1 MTDKSKVSELDEK
14 QIEQAHLDD
23 VVDKIKKSETKLQ
36 EHITVAEEDL
46 KVINDA
52 FDDIHLGVSGDSI
65 SMDAALSIHQ
75 QQQMLD
81 ERNNSWQ
88 QSRQRLDILKK
99 LEKTPFFA
107 RLDFQEKGEPK
118 RESVYIGLSSFT
130 DEKDHFLVYDWR
142 APISSIYYDG
152 KLGEVTYQTPDGEQ
166 SVDLFL
172 KRQFLVEDGKIKAY
186 FDTQET
192 IGDQMLLEVLD
203 GKSSTHMKG
212 IVKTIQSEQN
222 KIIRDTKSKL
232 LFVQGAAGSGKTSAI
247 LQRIAFLLY
256 RYRGTLTSSQVVMFS
271 PNSLFNDY
279 IKDVLPEMGEQNMVQ
294 MTYKQFLARRL
305 PNLSVETLSE
315 QFETVVDTQSKNV
328 GKFVSDLEFFKIMT
342 NYSKLL
348 GQSGMAFKDIK
359 FQGKVFIPKE
369 KIQEIYYS
377 YGPQYNLGN
386 RLDATVDRL
395 VKMLRRKIGS
405 EMRSKW
411 VSERIEN
418 LSKEQ
423 LQALYVTADQE
434 FKNGDEERKFLARK
448 IVTAMM
454 QGVYKY
460 IKQLRFLN
468 VATNYLNFLKAVP
481 KIIDLQ
487 KHGITEEQWKK
498 YVADFIQNF
507 NNKQISMNNLSPYL
521 YLYDLVT
528 GKHGELEMKF
538 VFIDEIQDYT
548 PFQLAYMKYKF
559 PRARYTMLGDLN
571 QSIFTKKN
579 SQTLLSEAQSLFDAD
594 ETRVVQLVHSYRST
608 KQITD
613 FTKAILTNGQKIE
626 PFNRNGDLPNLLQA
640 QSEAESVQQV
650 IKQIKA
656 NDEHKYTTAI
666 IAKTLDD
673 ADQLHKMLSEQ
684 GVKSTLIRSENQRLA
699 TGTIVL
705 PSFLAKGLEFDA
717 VIMWD
722 ASKDKFDED
731 EQQLVYTIA
740 SRAMH
745 RLTIT
750 SIGELS
756 QLLQRVPEKYYQK
769 VTSDNKI

>member
-1 MTDKSKVSELDEK
+1 MMTDKSKVNELDEK

-23 VVDKIKKSETKLQ
+23 VVDKIKKSENQLR
-36 EHITVAEEDL
+36 EHMDVAEEDL
-46 KVINDA
+46 KVINNA
-52 FDDIHLGVSGDSI
+52 FDDIHLGMDGDAI

-88 QSRQRLDILKK
+88 QSRQRLSILKK

-118 RESVYIGLSSFT
+118 RETVYIGLSSFT
-130 DEKDHFLVYDWR
+130 DKNDHFLVYDWR

-152 KLGEVTYQTPDGEQ
+152 KLGDVEYQTPDGLQ
-166 SVDLFL
+166 SVNLFL
-172 KRQFLVEDGKIKAY
+172 KRQFLVDGGKIKAY

-247 LQRIAFLLY
+247 LQRIAYLLY
-256 RYRGTLTSSQVVMFS
+256 QYRGTLTSSQVVMFS

-305 PNLSVETLSE
+305 PNLKVESLSQ
-315 QFETVVDTQSKNV
+315 QFETVVDSESKNI
-328 GKFVSDLEFFKIMT
+328 GKFVADVDFFKTLT

-348 GQSGMAFKDIK
+348 DQSGMAFKDIK

-377 YGPQYNLGN
+377 YGEQYNLGN
-386 RLDATVDRL
+386 RIDATVDRL
-395 VKMLRRKIGS
+395 IKMLHRKIGA
-405 EMRSKW
+405 EMRSNW
-411 VSERIEN
+411 VSERIED

-423 LQALYVTADQE
+423 LQALYTTADQE
-434 FKNGDEERKFLARK
+434 FKNGDEEKRFLARK

-454 QGVYKY
+454 QGVNKN
-460 IKQLRFLN
+460 IKHLRFLN

-481 KIIDLQ
+481 KIVDL
-487 KHGITEEQWKK
+487 KK
-498 YVADFIQNF
+498 YDITITQWNQYVDNFIQNF
-507 NNKQISMNNLSPYL
+507 NQKQISMNDLTPYL
-521 YLYDLVT
+521 YLYDLIT
-528 GKHGELEMKF
+528 GKHGELDMKF

-579 SQTLLSEAQSLFDAD
+579 SQTLLSEVQSLFETD
-594 ETRVVQLVHSYRST
+594 ETRVIQLVHSYRST

-626 PFNRNGDLPNLLQA
+626 PFNREGDLPNLLMA
-640 QSEAESVQQV
+640 KTEAESVQHVIGQV
-650 IKQIKA
+650 KE
-656 NDEHKYTTAI
+656 NDKRKYTTAI
-666 IAKTLDD
+666 IAKTLAD
-673 ADQLHKMLSEQ
+673 AEHLHELLKAKN
-684 GVKSTLIRSENQRLA
+684 VPSTLIRSENQRLA

-722 ASKDKFDED
+722 ASKNKFDED

-756 QLLQRVPEKYYQK
+756 QLLQRVPAEDYEIEQN
-769 VTSDNKI
+769 V

>member
-1 MTDKSKVSELDEK
+1 MMTDKSKVSELDEK

-75 QQQMLD
+75 QQQMLN

-118 RESVYIGLSSFT
+118 KESVYIGLSSFT

-172 KRQFLVEDGKIKAY
+172 KRQFLVENGKIKAY

-359 FQGKVFIPKE
+359 FQDKVFIPKE

-487 KHGITEEQWKK
+487 KHGITDEQWKK
-498 YVADFIQNF
+498 YVTDFIQNF

-666 IAKTLDD
+666 IAKTLAD

-756 QLLQRVPEKYYQK
+756 QLLQRVPEKYYQIEEK
-769 VTSDNKI
+769 A

>member
-1 MTDKSKVSELDEK
+1 MMTDKSKVNELDEK

-23 VVDKIKKSETKLQ
+23 VVEKIKNSESRLQ
-36 EHITVAEEDL
+36 EHMDVAEEDL
-46 KVINDA
+46 KVINNA
-52 FDDIHLGVSGDSI
+52 FDDIHLGMDGDSI

-88 QSRQRLDILKK
+88 QSRQRLGILKK

-118 RESVYIGLSSFT
+118 KETVYIGLSSFT
-130 DEKDHFLVYDWR
+130 DKTDHFLVYDWR

-152 KLGEVTYQTPDGEQ
+152 KLGQVEYQTPDGLQE
-166 SVDLFL
+166 VNLFL
-172 KRQFLVEDGKIKAY
+172 KRQFLVENGKIKAY

-212 IVKTIQSEQN
+212 IVKTIQKEQN
-222 KIIRDTKSKL
+222 KIIRDTTSKL

-305 PNLSVETLSE
+305 PNLTVESLSE
-315 QFETVVDTQSKNV
+315 QFETVVDAENKNV
-328 GKFVSDLEFFKIMT
+328 GKFVSDVEFFKILT

-348 GQSGMAFKDIK
+348 NQSGMAFKNIK

-395 VKMLRRKIGS
+395 IKLLHRKMGA
-405 EMRSKW
+405 EMRSNW
-411 VSERIEN
+411 VADRIEN
-418 LSKEQ
+418 LDKEQ
-423 LQALYVTADQE
+423 LQALYNAADQE
-434 FKNGDEERKFLARK
+434 FKNGDEEKKFLARK
-448 IVTAMM
+448 IVTMMM
-454 QGVYKY
+454 QGVYKN
-460 IKQLRFLN
+460 IKRLRFIN
-468 VATNYLNFLKAVP
+468 VAANYLNFLKAVP
-481 KIIDLQ
+481 KIIELD
-487 KHGITEEQWKK
+487 KHGVTEAQWNN
-498 YVADFIQNF
+498 YVDNF
-507 NNKQISMNNLSPYL
+507 AKSFNDKQISMNNLSPYL

-528 GKHGELEMKF
+528 GKHGELDMKF
-538 VFIDEIQDYT
+538 VFMDEIQDYT
-548 PFQLAYMKYKF
+548 PFQLAYMKFKF

-626 PFNRNGDLPNLLQA
+626 PFNREGDLPNLLMAENEA
-640 QSEAESVQQV
+640 QSIQQV
-650 IKQIKA
+650 AGQLRE
-656 NDEHKYTTAI
+656 NDKRNYTTAI

-673 ADQLHKMLSEQ
+673 ATHLHDELEAAGIKT
-684 GVKSTLIRSENQRLA
+684 TLIRSENQRLA
-699 TGTIVL
+699 AGTIVL

-717 VIMWD
+717 VVMWD
-722 ASKDKFDED
+722 ASKDKFDDD

-745 RLTIT
+745 KLTIT

-756 QLLQRVPEKYYQK
+756 QLLQRVPAEYYEVKQHA
-769 VTSDNKI
+769 

>member
-1 MTDKSKVSELDEK
+1 MMTDKSKVSELDEK

-118 RESVYIGLSSFT
+118 KESVYIGLSSFT

-212 IVKTIQSEQN
+212 IVKTIQTEQN

-359 FQGKVFIPKE
+359 FQDKVFIPKE

-487 KHGITEEQWKK
+487 KHGITDEQWKK
-498 YVADFIQNF
+498 YVTDFIQNF

-613 FTKAILTNGQKIE
+613 FTKAMLTNGQKIE

-666 IAKTLDD
+666 IAKTLAD

-756 QLLQRVPEKYYQK
+756 QLLQRVPEKYYQIEEK
-769 VTSDNKI
+769 A

>member
-1 MTDKSKVSELDEK
+1 MMTDKSKVSELDEK

-118 RESVYIGLSSFT
+118 KESVYIGLSSFT

-315 QFETVVDTQSKNV
+315 HFETVVDTQSKNV

-359 FQGKVFIPKE
+359 FQDKVFIPKE

-487 KHGITEEQWKK
+487 KHGITDEQWKK
-498 YVADFIQNF
+498 YVTDFIQNF

-666 IAKTLDD
+666 IAKTLAD

-756 QLLQRVPEKYYQK
+756 QLLQRVPEKYYQIEEK
-769 VTSDNKI
+769 A

>member
-1 MTDKSKVSELDEK
+1 MMTDKSKVSELDEK

-118 RESVYIGLSSFT
+118 KESVYIGLSSFT

-359 FQGKVFIPKE
+359 FQDKVFIPKE

-487 KHGITEEQWKK
+487 KHGITDEQWKK
-498 YVADFIQNF
+498 YVTDFIQNF

-626 PFNRNGDLPNLLQA
+626 PFNRNGDLPDLLQA

-666 IAKTLDD
+666 IAKTLAD

-756 QLLQRVPEKYYQK
+756 QLLQRVPEKYYQIEEK
-769 VTSDNKI
+769 A

>member
-1 MTDKSKVSELDEK
+1 MTNKSKSTELDEK
-14 QIEQAHLDD
+14 KIEQAHLDD
-23 VVDKIKKSETKLQ
+23 VVEKIKKSESQLQ
-36 EHITVAEEDL
+36 EHMNVAEEDL
-46 KVINDA
+46 KVINNA
-52 FDDIHLGVSGDSI
+52 YDDIHLGMDGDSI

-88 QSRQRLDILKK
+88 QSKQRLGILKK
-99 LEKTPFFA
+99 LEQTPFFA

-118 RESVYIGLSSFT
+118 KETVYIGLSSFT
-130 DEKDHFLVYDWR
+130 DKNDHFLVYDWR

-152 KLGEVTYQTPDGEQ
+152 KLGDVTYLTPDGEQ
-166 SVDLFL
+166 DVDLFL
-172 KRQFLVEDGKIKAY
+172 KRQFLVENGKIRAY

-222 KIIRDTKSKL
+222 KIIRDTNSRL

-279 IKDVLPEMGEQNMVQ
+279 IKNVLPEMGEQNMIQ

-305 PNLSVETLSE
+305 PNLSVESLSQ
-315 QFETVVDTQSKNV
+315 QFETVVDADNKNIS
-328 GKFVSDLEFFKIMT
+328 KFVADIEFFKVLT

-348 GQSGMAFKDIK
+348 GQSGMSFKDIK
-359 FQGKVFIPKE
+359 FQSKVFIPKE

-377 YGPQYNLGN
+377 YGIQYNLGN

-395 VKMLRRKIGS
+395 VKMLHRKMGA
-405 EMRSKW
+405 EMRSNW
-411 VSERIEN
+411 VSEQIEN

-423 LQALYVTADQE
+423 LQALYNTADQE
-434 FKNGDEERKFLARK
+434 FKNGDEEKKFLARK

-454 QGVYKY
+454 QGVYKN
-460 IKQLRFLN
+460 IKHLRFLN
-468 VATNYLNFLKAVP
+468 VAVNYRNFLKAVP
-481 KIIDLQ
+481 QIVDLS
-487 KHGITEEQWKK
+487 KHDIEPDQWNR
-498 YVADFIQNF
+498 YVEGFIKNF
-507 NNKQISMNNLSPYL
+507 NNKQISMNDLSPYL

-528 GKHGELEMKF
+528 GKHGELDMKF

-548 PFQLAYMKYKF
+548 PFQLAYMKYNF

-579 SQTLLSEAQSLFDAD
+579 SQTLLSEAQSLFEAD
-594 ETRVVQLVHSYRST
+594 ETNVVQLVHSYRST

-626 PFNRNGDLPNLLQA
+626 PFNRDGDLPNLLMA
-640 QSEAESVQQV
+640 NDEATSVQQV
-650 IKQIKA
+650 IGQLKV
-656 NDEHKYTTAI
+656 NDERKFTTAI

-673 ADQLHKMLSEQ
+673 ATHLHDLLQES

-745 RLTIT
+745 KLTIT

-756 QLLQRVPEKYYQK
+756 QLLQRVPEKYYQR
-769 VTSDNKI
+769 VEQDV

>member
-1 MTDKSKVSELDEK
+1 MTDKSKVNELDEK
-14 QIEQAHLDD
+14 KIEQAHLDD
-23 VVDKIKKSETKLQ
+23 VVDKIKKSENQLK
-36 EHITVAEEDL
+36 EHMDVAEEDL
-46 KVINDA
+46 KVINNA
-52 FDDIHLGVSGDSI
+52 FDDIHLGMDGDSI

-88 QSRQRLDILKK
+88 QSKQRLGILKK

-118 RESVYIGLSSFT
+118 KETVYIGLSSFT
-130 DEKDHFLVYDWR
+130 DKNDHFLVYDWR

-152 KLGEVTYQTPDGEQ
+152 KLGEVQYQAPDGLQ
-166 SVDLFL
+166 SVNLFL
-172 KRQFLVEDGKIKAY
+172 KRQFLVDNGKIKAY

-247 LQRIAFLLY
+247 LQRIAYLLY

-279 IKDVLPEMGEQNMVQ
+279 IKNVLPEMGEQNMVQ

-305 PNLSVETLSE
+305 PNLAVESLSE
-315 QFETVVDTQSKNV
+315 QFEKVVDTEHKNI
-328 GKFVSDLEFFKIMT
+328 GKFVADIGFFKTLT

-348 GQSGMAFKDIK
+348 NQSGMAFKDIK
-359 FQGKVFIPKE
+359 FQGKVFIAKE

-395 VKMLRRKIGS
+395 IKMLHRKIGA
-405 EMRSKW
+405 EMRSNW

-434 FKNGDEERKFLARK
+434 FKNGDEEKKFLARK
-448 IVTAMM
+448 IVTAML
-454 QGVYKY
+454 QGVYRN
-460 IKQLRFLN
+460 IKHLRFLN

-481 KIIDLQ
+481 QIVDMSKY
-487 KHGITEEQWKK
+487 GITTEQWDE
-498 YVADFIQNF
+498 YVAGFIKDF
-507 NNKQISMNNLSPYL
+507 NNKQISMNNLTPYL

-528 GKHGELEMKF
+528 GKHGELDMKF

-579 SQTLLSEAQSLFDAD
+579 SQTLLSEAQSLFEAD

-626 PFNRNGDLPNLLQA
+626 PFNRNGDLPNLLMA
-640 QSEAESVQQV
+640 QTEAESIQQV
-650 IKQIKA
+650 VGQVKE
-656 NDEHKYTTAI
+656 NDQRKYTTAI

-673 ADQLHKMLSEQ
+673 ATDLHQKLAEA

-699 TGTIVL
+699 AGTIVL

-745 RLTIT
+745 KLTIT

-756 QLLQRVPEKYYQK
+756 QLLQRVPEKYYEVEQS
-769 VTSDNKI
+769 V

>member
-118 RESVYIGLSSFT
+118 KESVYIGLSSFT

-212 IVKTIQSEQN
+212 IVKTIQTEQN

-359 FQGKVFIPKE
+359 FQDKVFIPKE

-487 KHGITEEQWKK
+487 KHGITDEQWKK
-498 YVADFIQNF
+498 YVTDFIQNF

-613 FTKAILTNGQKIE
+613 FTKAMLTNGQKIE

-666 IAKTLDD
+666 IAKTLAD

-756 QLLQRVPEKYYQK
+756 QLLQRVPEKYYQIEEK
-769 VTSDNKI
+769 A

>member
-1 MTDKSKVSELDEK
+1 MTDKSKITELDEK
-14 QIEQAHLDD
+14 KIEQAHLDD
-23 VVDKIKKSETKLQ
+23 VVGKIKKSENQLL
-36 EHITVAEEDL
+36 EHMNVAEEDL
-46 KVINDA
+46 KVINNA
-52 FDDIHLGVSGDSI
+52 FDDIHLGMDGDSI

-88 QSRQRLDILKK
+88 QSKQRLGILKK

-118 RESVYIGLSSFT
+118 KETVYIGLSSFT
-130 DEKDHFLVYDWR
+130 DKNDHFLVYDWR

-152 KLGEVTYQTPDGEQ
+152 KLGNVTYMTPDGEQ
-166 SVDLFL
+166 DVDLFL
-172 KRQFLVEDGKIKAY
+172 KRQFLVENGKIKAY

-222 KIIRDTKSKL
+222 KIIRDTKSRL

-279 IKDVLPEMGEQNMVQ
+279 IENVLPEMGEQNMVQ

-305 PNLSVETLSE
+305 PNLNVESLSQ
-315 QFETVVDTQSKNV
+315 QFETVVDSENKNI
-328 GKFVSDLEFFKIMT
+328 GKFVSDIEFFKVLT

-348 GQSGMAFKDIK
+348 GQSGISFKDIK

-377 YGPQYNLGN
+377 YGDQYNLGN

-395 VKMLRRKIGS
+395 VKMLHRKIGA
-405 EMRSKW
+405 EMRSNW
-411 VSERIEN
+411 VSEQIEN
-418 LSKEQ
+418 LSTEQ
-423 LQALYVTADQE
+423 LQALYKTADQE
-434 FKNGDEERKFLARK
+434 FKNGDEEKKFLARK

-454 QGVYKY
+454 QGVYKN
-460 IKQLRFLN
+460 IKRLRFLN
-468 VATNYLNFLKAVP
+468 VAVNYRNFLKAVP
-481 KIIDLQ
+481 QIVDLS
-487 KHGITEEQWKK
+487 KHDITNDQWNN
-498 YVADFIQNF
+498 YVDGFIQNF
-507 NNKQISMNNLSPYL
+507 NNKEISMNDLSPYL
-521 YLYDLVT
+521 YLYDLII
-528 GKHGELEMKF
+528 GKHGELDMKF

-579 SQTLLSEAQSLFDAD
+579 SQTLLSEAQSLFEAGD
-594 ETRVVQLVHSYRST
+594 TNVVQLVHSYRST

-626 PFNRNGDLPNLLQA
+626 PFNRNGDLPNLLMA
-640 QSEAESVQQV
+640 DDEATSVKQV
-650 IKQIKA
+650 VNQIKE
-656 NDEHKYTTAI
+656 NDGRKFTTAI
-666 IAKTLDD
+666 IAKTLED
-673 ADQLHKMLSEQ
+673 ATHLQELLKDSD
-684 GVKSTLIRSENQRLA
+684 VKSTLIKSENQRLA

-745 RLTIT
+745 KLTIT

-756 QLLQRVPEKYYQK
+756 QLLQRVPEKYY
-769 VTSDNKI
+769 DKIEQDV

>member
-1 MTDKSKVSELDEK
+1 MTDKSKINELDEK
-14 QIEQAHLDD
+14 KIEQAHLDD
-23 VVDKIKKSETKLQ
+23 VVEKIKKSEGQLQ
-36 EHITVAEEDL
+36 EHMEVAEEDL
-46 KVINDA
+46 KVINNA
-52 FDDIHLGVSGDSI
+52 FDDIHLGMDGDAI

-88 QSRQRLDILKK
+88 QSKQRLGILRK
-99 LEKTPFFA
+99 LEKNPFFA

-118 RESVYIGLSSFT
+118 KETVYIGLSSFT
-130 DEKDHFLVYDWR
+130 DKNDHFLVYDWR

-152 KLGEVTYQTPDGEQ
+152 KLGEVTYMTPDGEQ
-166 SVDLFL
+166 EVNLYL
-172 KRQFLVEDGKIKAY
+172 KRQFLVENGQIRAY

-212 IVKTIQSEQN
+212 IVKTIQKEQN

-305 PNLSVETLSE
+305 PNLKVESLSE
-315 QFETVVDTQSKNV
+315 QFETVVDTDNKAV
-328 GKFVSDLEFFKIMT
+328 AKFVSDIEFFKVLT

-348 GQSGMAFKDIK
+348 NQSGMAFKDIK

-395 VKMLRRKIGS
+395 IKMLHRKMGA

-418 LSKEQ
+418 LDKEQ
-423 LQALYVTADQE
+423 LQALYNAADQE

-448 IVTAMM
+448 IVSYTM
-454 QGVYKY
+454 QGVYKH
-460 IKQLRFLN
+460 IKRLRFLN
-468 VATNYLNFLKAVP
+468 VASNYLNFLKAVP
-481 KIIDLQ
+481 KIVELD
-487 KHGITEEQWKK
+487 KYSITVTQWQK
-498 YVADFIQNF
+498 YVDDFIKNF

-528 GKHGELEMKF
+528 GRHGELDMKF

-579 SQTLLSEAQSLFDAD
+579 SQTLLSEAQSLFEAD

-626 PFNRNGDLPNLLQA
+626 PFNREGDLPNLLQA
-640 QSEAESVQQV
+640 DNLETSIQQV
-650 IKQIKA
+650 IGQLKE
-656 NDEHKYTTAI
+656 NDQRNYTTAI
-666 IAKTLDD
+666 IAKTLED
-673 ADQLHKMLSEQ
+673 ATKLNELLQNS
-684 GVKSTLIRSENQRLA
+684 GVKTTLIRSENQRLA

-722 ASKDKFDED
+722 ASKDKFETD

-745 RLTIT
+745 KLTIT

-756 QLLQRVPEKYYQK
+756 QLLQRVPEKYY
-769 VTSDNKI
+769 VE

>member
-1 MTDKSKVSELDEK
+1 MMTDKSMVNELDEK
-14 QIEQAHLDD
+14 KLEQAHLED
-23 VVDKIKKSETKLQ
+23 VVGKIKKSEGQLR
-36 EHITVAEEDL
+36 EHMEVAEEDL
-46 KVINDA
+46 KVINNA
-52 FDDIHLGVSGDSI
+52 FDDIHLGMDGDSI

-88 QSRQRLDILKK
+88 QSKQRLGILKK
-99 LEKTPFFA
+99 LEKNPFFA

-118 RESVYIGLSSFT
+118 KETVYIGLSSFT
-130 DEKDHFLVYDWR
+130 DKNDHFLVYDWR

-152 KLGEVTYQTPDGEQ
+152 KLGKVTYMTPDGEQ
-166 SVDLFL
+166 EVDLFL
-172 KRQFLVEDGKIKAY
+172 KRQFLVENGKIRAY

-212 IVKTIQSEQN
+212 IVKTIQKEQN

-305 PNLSVETLSE
+305 PNLTVESLAQ
-315 QFETVVDTQSKNV
+315 QFETVVDADNKNI
-328 GKFVSDLEFFKIMT
+328 GKFVSDVEFFNIMT

-348 GQSGMAFKDIK
+348 DQSGMAFKDIK
-359 FQGKVFIPKE
+359 FQGKVFISKE

-395 VKMLRRKIGS
+395 IKLLHRKIGA

-411 VSERIEN
+411 VAERIEN

-423 LQALYVTADQE
+423 LQALYSTADQE
-434 FKNGDEERKFLARK
+434 FKNGDEENRFLARK
-448 IVTAMM
+448 IVTAML
-454 QGVYKY
+454 QGVYKN
-460 IKQLRFLN
+460 IKRLRFLN
-468 VATNYLNFLKAVP
+468 VAANYLNFLKAVP
-481 KIIDLQ
+481 QITDLN
-487 KHGITEEQWKK
+487 KWDITAEQWKN
-498 YVADFIQNF
+498 YVDNF
-507 NNKQISMNNLSPYL
+507 VKSFTNKQISMNNLSPYL

-528 GKHGELEMKF
+528 GRHGELEMKF
-538 VFIDEIQDYT
+538 VFMDEIQDYT
-548 PFQLAYMKYKF
+548 PFQLAYMKFKF

-579 SQTLLSEAQSLFDAD
+579 SQTLLSEAQKLFDAD

-626 PFNRNGDLPNLLQA
+626 PFNRDGDLPNMYCAKDEQ
-640 QSEAESVQQV
+640 ESLQQV
-650 IKQIKA
+650 KA
-656 NDEHKYTTAI
+656 QLAENDEHNFTTAI
-666 IAKTLDD
+666 IAKTLED
-673 ADQLHKMLSEQ
+673 AEHLHDQLKEN

-699 TGTIVL
+699 AGTIVL

-722 ASKDKFDED
+722 ASKDKFSED

-745 RLTIT
+745 KLTIT
-750 SIGELS
+750 SIGEFS
-756 QLLQRVPEKYYQK
+756 QLLQRVPEKYYQLMK
-769 VTSDNKI
+769 

>member
-1 MTDKSKVSELDEK
+1 MMTDKSKVNELDEK

-23 VVDKIKKSETKLQ
+23 VVEKIKKSETRLR
-36 EHITVAEEDL
+36 EHMEVAEDDL

-52 FDDIHLGVSGDSI
+52 FDDIHLGMDGDSI
-65 SMDAALSIHQ
+65 SIDAALSIHQ

-88 QSRQRLDILKK
+88 QSRQRLGILKK

-130 DEKDHFLVYDWR
+130 DKNDHFLVYDWR

-152 KLGEVTYQTPDGEQ
+152 KLGEVEYQTPDGLQ
-166 SVDLFL
+166 SVNLFL
-172 KRQFLVEDGKIKAY
+172 KRQFLVENGKIKAY

-305 PNLSVETLSE
+305 PNLKVESLSD
-315 QFETVVDTQSKNV
+315 QFETVVDADSKNV
-328 GKFVSDLEFFKIMT
+328 SKFVSDVEFFKILT

-348 GQSGMAFKDIK
+348 NQSGVSFKNIK

-377 YGPQYNLGN
+377 YGSQYNLGN

-395 VKMLRRKIGS
+395 IKMLHRKIGA
-405 EMRSKW
+405 EMRTNW

-423 LQALYVTADQE
+423 LQALYTTADQE
-434 FKNGDEERKFLARK
+434 FKNGDEEKKFLARK
-448 IVTAMM
+448 IVTTML
-454 QGVYKY
+454 QGVHKN
-460 IKQLRFLN
+460 IKHARFLN
-468 VATNYLNFLKAVP
+468 VAANYLNFLKAVP
-481 KIIDLQ
+481 KIVDLN
-487 KHGITEEQWKK
+487 KYDITPEQWDQ
-498 YVADFIQNF
+498 YVDNFVQNF
-507 NNKQISMNNLSPYL
+507 NQKQISMNNLSPYL

-528 GKHGELEMKF
+528 GKHGELDMKF
-538 VFIDEIQDYT
+538 VFMDEIQDYT

-571 QSIFTKKN
+571 QSIFTKNN
-579 SQTLLSEAQSLFDAD
+579 SQTLLSEAQTLFDAD
-594 ETRVVQLVHSYRST
+594 ETKVVQLVHSYRST
-608 KQITD
+608 KQITE
-613 FTKAILTNGQKIE
+613 FTKAILTNGQRIE
-626 PFNRNGDLPNLLQA
+626 PFNRMGDLPNLLMA
-640 QSEAESVQQV
+640 KNETESVQQV
-650 IKQIKA
+650 INQLKE
-656 NDEHKYTTAI
+656 NDQHNYTTAI
-666 IAKTLDD
+666 IAKTLED
-673 ADQLHKMLSEQ
+673 AEHLHDLLKANN
-684 GVKSTLIRSENQRLA
+684 VASTLIRSENQRLA
-699 TGTIVL
+699 AGTIVL

-731 EQQLVYTIA
+731 ERQLVYTIA

-745 RLTIT
+745 KLTIT

-756 QLLQRVPEKYYQK
+756 QLLRRVPEQYYEVEQD
-769 VTSDNKI
+769 V

>member
-1 MTDKSKVSELDEK
+1 MVNELDEK
-14 QIEQAHLDD
+14 KLEQAHLED
-23 VVDKIKKSETKLQ
+23 VVGKIKKSEGQLR
-36 EHITVAEEDL
+36 EHMEVAEEDL
-46 KVINDA
+46 KVINNA
-52 FDDIHLGVSGDSI
+52 FDDIHLGMDGDSI

-88 QSRQRLDILKK
+88 QSKQRLGILKK
-99 LEKTPFFA
+99 LEKNPFFA

-118 RESVYIGLSSFT
+118 KETVYIGLSSFT
-130 DEKDHFLVYDWR
+130 DKNDHFLVYDWR

-152 KLGEVTYQTPDGEQ
+152 KLGKVTYMTPDGEQ
-166 SVDLFL
+166 EVDLFL
-172 KRQFLVEDGKIKAY
+172 KRQFLVENGKIRAY

-212 IVKTIQSEQN
+212 IVKTIQKEQN

-305 PNLSVETLSE
+305 PNLTVESLAQ
-315 QFETVVDTQSKNV
+315 QFETVVDADNKNI
-328 GKFVSDLEFFKIMT
+328 GKFISDVEFFNIMT

-348 GQSGMAFKDIK
+348 DQSGMAFKDIK
-359 FQGKVFIPKE
+359 FQGKVFISKE

-395 VKMLRRKIGS
+395 IKLLHRKIGA

-411 VSERIEN
+411 VAERIEN

-423 LQALYVTADQE
+423 LQALYSTADQE
-434 FKNGDEERKFLARK
+434 FKNGDEENRFLARK
-448 IVTAMM
+448 IVTAML
-454 QGVYKY
+454 QGVYKN
-460 IKQLRFLN
+460 IKRLRFLN
-468 VATNYLNFLKAVP
+468 VAANYLNFLKAVP
-481 KIIDLQ
+481 QITDLS
-487 KHGITEEQWKK
+487 KWDITEEQWKN
-498 YVADFIQNF
+498 YVDNF
-507 NNKQISMNNLSPYL
+507 VKSFTNKQISMNNLSPYL

-528 GKHGELEMKF
+528 GRHGELEMKF
-538 VFIDEIQDYT
+538 VFMDEIQDYT
-548 PFQLAYMKYKF
+548 PFQLAYMKFKF

-579 SQTLLSEAQSLFDAD
+579 SQTLLSEAQKLFEAD

-626 PFNRNGDLPNLLQA
+626 PFNRDGDLPNMYCAKDEQ
-640 QSEAESVQQV
+640 ESLQQV
-650 IKQIKA
+650 KTQLA
-656 NDEHKYTTAI
+656 ENDEHNFTTAI
-666 IAKTLDD
+666 IAKTLED
-673 ADQLHKMLSEQ
+673 AEHLHDQLKEN

-699 TGTIVL
+699 AGTIVL

-722 ASKDKFDED
+722 ASKDKFSED

-745 RLTIT
+745 KLTIT
-750 SIGELS
+750 SIGDFS
-756 QLLQRVPEKYYQK
+756 QLLQRVPEEYYQLMK
-769 VTSDNKI
+769 

>member
-1 MTDKSKVSELDEK
+1 MTDKSMVNELDEK
-14 QIEQAHLDD
+14 KLEQAHLED
-23 VVDKIKKSETKLQ
+23 VVGKIKKSEGQLR
-36 EHITVAEEDL
+36 EHMEVAEEDL
-46 KVINDA
+46 KVINNA
-52 FDDIHLGVSGDSI
+52 FDDIHLGMDGDSI

-88 QSRQRLDILKK
+88 QSKQRLGILKK
-99 LEKTPFFA
+99 LEKNPFFA

-118 RESVYIGLSSFT
+118 KETVYIGLSSFT
-130 DEKDHFLVYDWR
+130 DKNDHFLVYDWR

-152 KLGEVTYQTPDGEQ
+152 KLGKVTYMTPDGEQ
-166 SVDLFL
+166 EVDLFL
-172 KRQFLVEDGKIKAY
+172 KRQFLVENGKIRAY

-212 IVKTIQSEQN
+212 IVKTIQKEQN

-305 PNLSVETLSE
+305 PNLTVESLAQ
-315 QFETVVDTQSKNV
+315 QFETVVDADNKNI
-328 GKFVSDLEFFKIMT
+328 GKFVSDVEFFNIMT

-348 GQSGMAFKDIK
+348 DQSGMAFKDIK
-359 FQGKVFIPKE
+359 FQGKVFISKE

-395 VKMLRRKIGS
+395 IKLLHRKIGA

-411 VSERIEN
+411 VAERIEN

-423 LQALYVTADQE
+423 LQALYSTADQE
-434 FKNGDEERKFLARK
+434 FKNGDEENRFLARK
-448 IVTAMM
+448 IVTAML
-454 QGVYKY
+454 QGVYKN
-460 IKQLRFLN
+460 IKRLRFLN
-468 VATNYLNFLKAVP
+468 VAANYLNFLKAVP
-481 KIIDLQ
+481 QIADLS
-487 KHGITEEQWKK
+487 KWDITEEQWKN
-498 YVADFIQNF
+498 YVDNF
-507 NNKQISMNNLSPYL
+507 VKSFTNKQISMNNLSPYL

-528 GKHGELEMKF
+528 GRHGELEMKF
-538 VFIDEIQDYT
+538 VFMDEIQDYT
-548 PFQLAYMKYKF
+548 PFQLAYMKFKF

-579 SQTLLSEAQSLFDAD
+579 SQTLLSEAQKLFDAD

-626 PFNRNGDLPNLLQA
+626 PFNRDGDLPNMYCA
-640 QSEAESVQQV
+640 QNEQESLQQV
-650 IKQIKA
+650 KTQLA
-656 NDEHKYTTAI
+656 ENDEHNFTTAI
-666 IAKTLDD
+666 IAKTLED
-673 ADQLHKMLSEQ
+673 AEHLHDQLKEN

-699 TGTIVL
+699 AGTIVL

-722 ASKDKFDED
+722 ASKDKFSED

-745 RLTIT
+745 KLTIT
-750 SIGELS
+750 SIGEFS
-756 QLLQRVPEKYYQK
+756 QLLQRVPEEYYQLMK
-769 VTSDNKI
+769 

>member
-1 MTDKSKVSELDEK
+1 MMTDKSKVNELDEK

-23 VVDKIKKSETKLQ
+23 VVEKIKKSETRLR
-36 EHITVAEEDL
+36 EHMEVAEDDL

-52 FDDIHLGVSGDSI
+52 FDDIHLGMDGDSI
-65 SMDAALSIHQ
+65 SIDAALSIHQ

-88 QSRQRLDILKK
+88 QSRQRLGILKK

-130 DEKDHFLVYDWR
+130 DKNDHFLVYDWR

-152 KLGEVTYQTPDGEQ
+152 KLGEVEYQTPDGLQ
-166 SVDLFL
+166 SVNLFL
-172 KRQFLVEDGKIKAY
+172 KRQFLVENGKIKAY

-305 PNLSVETLSE
+305 PDLKVESLSD
-315 QFETVVDTQSKNV
+315 QFETVVDADSKNV
-328 GKFVSDLEFFKIMT
+328 SKFVSDVEFFKILT

-348 GQSGMAFKDIK
+348 NQSGVSFKNIK

-377 YGPQYNLGN
+377 YGSQYNLGN

-395 VKMLRRKIGS
+395 IKMLHRKIGA
-405 EMRSKW
+405 EMRTNW

-423 LQALYVTADQE
+423 LQALYTTADQE
-434 FKNGDEERKFLARK
+434 FKNGDEEKKFLARK
-448 IVTAMM
+448 IVTTML
-454 QGVYKY
+454 QGVHKN
-460 IKQLRFLN
+460 IKHARFLN
-468 VATNYLNFLKAVP
+468 VAANYLNFLKAVP
-481 KIIDLQ
+481 KIVDLN
-487 KHGITEEQWKK
+487 KYDITPEQWDQ
-498 YVADFIQNF
+498 YVDNFVQNF
-507 NNKQISMNNLSPYL
+507 NQKQISMNNLSPYL

-528 GKHGELEMKF
+528 GKHGELDMKF
-538 VFIDEIQDYT
+538 VFMDEIQDYT

-571 QSIFTKKN
+571 QSIFTKNN
-579 SQTLLSEAQSLFDAD
+579 SQTLLSEAQTLFDAD
-594 ETRVVQLVHSYRST
+594 ETKVVQLVHSYRST
-608 KQITD
+608 KQITE
-613 FTKAILTNGQKIE
+613 FTKAILTNGQRIE
-626 PFNRNGDLPNLLQA
+626 PFNRMGDLPNLLMA
-640 QSEAESVQQV
+640 KNETESVQQV
-650 IKQIKA
+650 INQLKE
-656 NDEHKYTTAI
+656 NDQHNYTTAI
-666 IAKTLDD
+666 IAKTLED
-673 ADQLHKMLSEQ
+673 AEHLHDLLKANN
-684 GVKSTLIRSENQRLA
+684 VASTLIRSENQRLA
-699 TGTIVL
+699 AGTIVL

-745 RLTIT
+745 KLTIT

-756 QLLQRVPEKYYQK
+756 QLLQRVPEQYYEVEQD
-769 VTSDNKI
+769 V

>member
-1 MTDKSKVSELDEK
+1 MTDKSMVNELDEK
-14 QIEQAHLDD
+14 KLEQAHLED
-23 VVDKIKKSETKLQ
+23 VVGKIKKSEGQLR
-36 EHITVAEEDL
+36 EHMEVAEEDL
-46 KVINDA
+46 KVINNA
-52 FDDIHLGVSGDSI
+52 FDDIHLGIDGDSI

-88 QSRQRLDILKK
+88 QSKQRLGILKK
-99 LEKTPFFA
+99 LEKNPFFA

-118 RESVYIGLSSFT
+118 KETVYIGLSSFT
-130 DEKDHFLVYDWR
+130 DKNDHFLVYDWR

-152 KLGEVTYQTPDGEQ
+152 KLGKVTYMTPDGEQ
-166 SVDLFL
+166 EVDLFL
-172 KRQFLVEDGKIKAY
+172 KRQFLVENGKIRAY

-212 IVKTIQSEQN
+212 IVKTIQKEQN

-305 PNLSVETLSE
+305 PNLTVESLAQ
-315 QFETVVDTQSKNV
+315 QFETVVDADNKNI
-328 GKFVSDLEFFKIMT
+328 GKFVSDVEFFNIMT

-348 GQSGMAFKDIK
+348 DQSGMAFKDIK
-359 FQGKVFIPKE
+359 FQGKVFISKE

-395 VKMLRRKIGS
+395 IKLLHRKIGA

-411 VSERIEN
+411 VAERIEN

-423 LQALYVTADQE
+423 LQALYSTADQE
-434 FKNGDEERKFLARK
+434 FKNGDEENRFLARK
-448 IVTAMM
+448 IVTAML
-454 QGVYKY
+454 QGVYKN
-460 IKQLRFLN
+460 IKRLRFLN
-468 VATNYLNFLKAVP
+468 VAANYLNFLKAVP
-481 KIIDLQ
+481 QIADLS
-487 KHGITEEQWKK
+487 KWDITEEQWKN
-498 YVADFIQNF
+498 YVDNF
-507 NNKQISMNNLSPYL
+507 VKSFTNKQISMNNLSPYL

-528 GKHGELEMKF
+528 GRHGELEMKF
-538 VFIDEIQDYT
+538 VFMDEIQDYT
-548 PFQLAYMKYKF
+548 PFQLAYMKFKF

-579 SQTLLSEAQSLFDAD
+579 SQTLLSEAQKLFEAD

-626 PFNRNGDLPNLLQA
+626 PFNRDGDLPNMYCA
-640 QSEAESVQQV
+640 QDEQESLQQV
-650 IKQIKA
+650 KTQLA
-656 NDEHKYTTAI
+656 ENDEHNFTTAI
-666 IAKTLDD
+666 IAKTLED
-673 ADQLHKMLSEQ
+673 AEHLHDQLKEN

-699 TGTIVL
+699 AGTIVL

-722 ASKDKFDED
+722 ASKDKFSED

-745 RLTIT
+745 KLTIT
-750 SIGELS
+750 SIGEFS
-756 QLLQRVPEKYYQK
+756 QLLQRVPEEYYQLMK
-769 VTSDNKI
+769 

>member
-1 MTDKSKVSELDEK
+1 MTDKSKINELDEK
-14 QIEQAHLDD
+14 KIEQAHLDD
-23 VVDKIKKSETKLQ
+23 VVEKIKKSEDQLQ
-36 EHITVAEEDL
+36 EHMNVAEEDL
-46 KVINDA
+46 KVINNA
-52 FDDIHLGVSGDSI
+52 FDDIHLGMDGDSI

-88 QSRQRLDILKK
+88 QSKQRYGILKK
-99 LEKTPFFA
+99 LEKNPFFA
-107 RLDFQEKGEPK
+107 RLDFQEKGEP
-118 RESVYIGLSSFT
+118 REETVYIGLSSFT
-130 DEKDHFLVYDWR
+130 DKNDHFLVYDWR

-152 KLGEVTYQTPDGEQ
+152 KLGKVTYMTPDGEQ
-166 SVDLFL
+166 EVNLFL

-212 IVKTIQSEQN
+212 IVKTIQKEQN
-222 KIIRDTKSKL
+222 KIIRDTTSKL

-247 LQRIAFLLY
+247 LQRIAYLLY

-305 PNLSVETLSE
+305 PNLSVESLSQ
-315 QFETVVDTQSKNV
+315 QFETVVDTANKNIS
-328 GKFVSDLEFFKIMT
+328 KFVSDIEFFNILT

-348 GQSGMAFKDIK
+348 DQSGMAFKNIK

-395 VKMLRRKIGS
+395 IKMLHRKMGA
-405 EMRSKW
+405 EMRSNW

-418 LSKEQ
+418 LDKEQ
-423 LQALYVTADQE
+423 LQALYNAADQE
-434 FKNGDEERKFLARK
+434 FKNGDEEKKFLARK
-448 IVTAMM
+448 IVAVTM

-460 IKQLRFLN
+460 IKHLRFLN
-468 VATNYLNFLKAVP
+468 VAGNYLNFLKAVP
-481 KIIDLQ
+481 KIVDLEQ
-487 KHGITEEQWKK
+487 RGITKEQWEE
-498 YVADFIQNF
+498 YTTNF
-507 NNKQISMNNLSPYL
+507 VKSFNSKQISMNNLSPYL

-528 GKHGELEMKF
+528 GKHGELDMKF

-579 SQTLLSEAQSLFDAD
+579 SQTLLSEAQSLFEAD

-626 PFNRNGDLPNLLQA
+626 PFNREGDLPNLFMA
-640 QSEAESVQQV
+640 DSESESLKQV
-650 IKQIKA
+650 MTQLKV
-656 NDEHKYTTAI
+656 NDKRKFTTAI
-666 IAKTLDD
+666 IAKTLED
-673 ADQLHKMLSEQ
+673 ADHLHELLEEK

-745 RLTIT
+745 KLTIA

-756 QLLQRVPEKYYQK
+756 QLLQRVPEKFYTREK
-769 VTSDNKI
+769 

>member
-1 MTDKSKVSELDEK
+1 MVNELDEK
-14 QIEQAHLDD
+14 KLEQAHLED
-23 VVDKIKKSETKLQ
+23 VVGKIKKSEGQLR
-36 EHITVAEEDL
+36 EHMEVAEEDL
-46 KVINDA
+46 KVINNA
-52 FDDIHLGVSGDSI
+52 FDDIHLGMDGDSI

-88 QSRQRLDILKK
+88 QSKQRLGILKK
-99 LEKTPFFA
+99 LEKNPFFA

-118 RESVYIGLSSFT
+118 KETVYIGLSSFT
-130 DEKDHFLVYDWR
+130 DKNDHFLVYDWR

-152 KLGEVTYQTPDGEQ
+152 KLGKVTYMTPDGEQ
-166 SVDLFL
+166 EVDLFL
-172 KRQFLVEDGKIKAY
+172 KRQFLVENGKIRAY

-212 IVKTIQSEQN
+212 IVKTIQKEQN

-305 PNLSVETLSE
+305 PNLTVESLAQ
-315 QFETVVDTQSKNV
+315 QFETVVDADNKNI
-328 GKFVSDLEFFKIMT
+328 GKFVSDVEFFNIMT

-348 GQSGMAFKDIK
+348 DQSGMAFKDIK
-359 FQGKVFIPKE
+359 FQGKVFISKE

-395 VKMLRRKIGS
+395 IKLLHRKIGA

-411 VSERIEN
+411 VAERIEN

-423 LQALYVTADQE
+423 LQALYSTADQE
-434 FKNGDEERKFLARK
+434 FKNGDEENRFLARK
-448 IVTAMM
+448 IVTAML
-454 QGVYKY
+454 QGVYKN
-460 IKQLRFLN
+460 IKRLRFLN
-468 VATNYLNFLKAVP
+468 VAANYLNFLKAVP
-481 KIIDLQ
+481 QITDLN
-487 KHGITEEQWKK
+487 KWDITAEQWKN
-498 YVADFIQNF
+498 YVDNF
-507 NNKQISMNNLSPYL
+507 VKSFTNKQISMNNLSPYL

-528 GKHGELEMKF
+528 GRHGELEMKF
-538 VFIDEIQDYT
+538 VFMDEIQDYT
-548 PFQLAYMKYKF
+548 PFQLAYMKFKF

-579 SQTLLSEAQSLFDAD
+579 SQTLLSEAQKLFDAD

-626 PFNRNGDLPNLLQA
+626 PFNRDGDLPNMYCAKDEQ
-640 QSEAESVQQV
+640 ESLQQV
-650 IKQIKA
+650 KA
-656 NDEHKYTTAI
+656 QLAENDEHNFTTAI
-666 IAKTLDD
+666 IAKTLED
-673 ADQLHKMLSEQ
+673 AEHLHDQLKEN

-699 TGTIVL
+699 AGTIVL

-722 ASKDKFDED
+722 ASKDKFSED

-745 RLTIT
+745 KLTIT
-750 SIGELS
+750 SIGEFS
-756 QLLQRVPEKYYQK
+756 QLLQRVPEKYYQLMK
-769 VTSDNKI
+769 

>member
-1 MTDKSKVSELDEK
+1 MVNELDEK
-14 QIEQAHLDD
+14 KLEQAHLED
-23 VVDKIKKSETKLQ
+23 VVGKIKKSEGQLR
-36 EHITVAEEDL
+36 EHMEVAEEDL
-46 KVINDA
+46 KVINNA
-52 FDDIHLGVSGDSI
+52 FDDIHLGMDGDSI

-88 QSRQRLDILKK
+88 QSKQRLGILKK
-99 LEKTPFFA
+99 LEKNPFFA

-118 RESVYIGLSSFT
+118 KETVYIGLSSFT
-130 DEKDHFLVYDWR
+130 DKNDHFLVYDWR

-152 KLGEVTYQTPDGEQ
+152 KLGKVTYMTPDGEQ
-166 SVDLFL
+166 EVDLFL
-172 KRQFLVEDGKIKAY
+172 KRQFLVENGKIRAY

-212 IVKTIQSEQN
+212 IVKTIQKEQN

-305 PNLSVETLSE
+305 PNLTVESLAQ
-315 QFETVVDTQSKNV
+315 QFETVVDADNKNI
-328 GKFVSDLEFFKIMT
+328 GKFVSDVEFFNIMT

-348 GQSGMAFKDIK
+348 DQSGMAFKDIK
-359 FQGKVFIPKE
+359 FQGKVFISKE

-395 VKMLRRKIGS
+395 IKLLHRKIGA

-411 VSERIEN
+411 VAERIEN

-423 LQALYVTADQE
+423 LQALYSTADQE
-434 FKNGDEERKFLARK
+434 FKNGDEENRFLARK
-448 IVTAMM
+448 IVTAML
-454 QGVYKY
+454 QGVYKN
-460 IKQLRFLN
+460 IKRLRFLN
-468 VATNYLNFLKAVP
+468 VAANYLNFLKAVP
-481 KIIDLQ
+481 QITDLS
-487 KHGITEEQWKK
+487 KWDITEEQWKN
-498 YVADFIQNF
+498 YVDNF
-507 NNKQISMNNLSPYL
+507 VKSFTNKQISMNNLSPYL

-528 GKHGELEMKF
+528 GRHGELEMKF
-538 VFIDEIQDYT
+538 VFMDEIQDYT
-548 PFQLAYMKYKF
+548 PFQLAYMKFKF

-579 SQTLLSEAQSLFDAD
+579 SQTLLSEAQKLFNAD

-626 PFNRNGDLPNLLQA
+626 PFNRDGDLPNMYCA
-640 QSEAESVQQV
+640 QNEQESLQQV
-650 IKQIKA
+650 KTQLA
-656 NDEHKYTTAI
+656 ENDEHNFTTAI
-666 IAKTLDD
+666 IAKTLED
-673 ADQLHKMLSEQ
+673 AEHLHDQLKEN

-699 TGTIVL
+699 AGTIVL

-722 ASKDKFDED
+722 ASKDKFSED

-745 RLTIT
+745 KLTIT
-750 SIGELS
+750 SIGEFS
-756 QLLQRVPEKYYQK
+756 QLLQRVPEKYYQLMK
-769 VTSDNKI
+769 

>member
-1 MTDKSKVSELDEK
+1 MVNELDEK
-14 QIEQAHLDD
+14 KLEQAHLED
-23 VVDKIKKSETKLQ
+23 VVGKIKKSEGQLR
-36 EHITVAEEDL
+36 EHMEVAEEDL
-46 KVINDA
+46 KVINNA
-52 FDDIHLGVSGDSI
+52 FDDIHLGIDGDSI

-88 QSRQRLDILKK
+88 QSKQRLGILKK
-99 LEKTPFFA
+99 LEKNPFFA

-118 RESVYIGLSSFT
+118 KETVYIGLSSFT
-130 DEKDHFLVYDWR
+130 DKNDHFLVYDWR

-152 KLGEVTYQTPDGEQ
+152 KLGKVTYMTPDGEQ
-166 SVDLFL
+166 EVDLFL
-172 KRQFLVEDGKIKAY
+172 KRQFLVENGKIRAY

-212 IVKTIQSEQN
+212 IVKTIQKEQN

-305 PNLSVETLSE
+305 PNLTVESLAQ
-315 QFETVVDTQSKNV
+315 QFETVVDADNKNI
-328 GKFVSDLEFFKIMT
+328 GKFVSDVEFFNIMT

-348 GQSGMAFKDIK
+348 DQSGMAFKDIK
-359 FQGKVFIPKE
+359 FQGKVFISKE

-395 VKMLRRKIGS
+395 IKLLHRKIGA

-411 VSERIEN
+411 VAERIEN

-423 LQALYVTADQE
+423 LQALYSTADQE
-434 FKNGDEERKFLARK
+434 FKNGDEENRFLARK
-448 IVTAMM
+448 IVTAML
-454 QGVYKY
+454 QGVYKN
-460 IKQLRFLN
+460 IKRLRFLN
-468 VATNYLNFLKAVP
+468 VAANYLNFLKAVP
-481 KIIDLQ
+481 QIADLS
-487 KHGITEEQWKK
+487 KWDITEEQWKN
-498 YVADFIQNF
+498 YVDNF
-507 NNKQISMNNLSPYL
+507 VKSFTNKQISMNNLSPYL

-528 GKHGELEMKF
+528 GRHGELEMKF
-538 VFIDEIQDYT
+538 VFMDEIQDYT
-548 PFQLAYMKYKF
+548 PFQLAYMKFKF

-579 SQTLLSEAQSLFDAD
+579 SQTLLSEAQKLFEAD

-626 PFNRNGDLPNLLQA
+626 PFNRDGDLPNMYCA
-640 QSEAESVQQV
+640 QDEQESLQQV
-650 IKQIKA
+650 KTQLA
-656 NDEHKYTTAI
+656 ENDEHNFTTAI
-666 IAKTLDD
+666 IAKTLED
-673 ADQLHKMLSEQ
+673 AEHLHDQLKEN

-699 TGTIVL
+699 AGTIVL

-722 ASKDKFDED
+722 ASKDKFSED

-745 RLTIT
+745 KLTIT
-750 SIGELS
+750 SIGEFS
-756 QLLQRVPEKYYQK
+756 QLLQRVPEEYYQLMK
-769 VTSDNKI
+769 

>member
-1 MTDKSKVSELDEK
+1 MMTDKSKVSELDEK

-305 PNLSVETLSE
+305 PNLSVETLSD
-315 QFETVVDTQSKNV
+315 QFETVVDTEGKNV
-328 GKFVSDLEFFKIMT
+328 GKFVSDIEFFKIMT

-348 GQSGMAFKDIK
+348 GQSGMVFKDIK

-460 IKQLRFLN
+460 IKHLRFLN
-468 VATNYLNFLKAVP
+468 VAANYLNFLKAVP
-481 KIIDLQ
+481 KIVDLQ

-498 YVADFIQNF
+498 YVEDFIQNF

-626 PFNRNGDLPNLLQA
+626 PFNRNGDLPNLWQA

-666 IAKTLDD
+666 IAKTLED
-673 ADQLHKMLSEQ
+673 AEQLHKMLSEQ

-756 QLLQRVPEKYYQK
+756 QLLQRVPEKYYQIEEK
-769 VTSDNKI
+769 A